1 MTNEPKAHS
10 RWSAT
15 GQKQPLT
22 SGCYRPFTTGEDVYE
37 VKVALHSY

>member
-15 GQKQPLT
+15 GQKRTLGIIENL
-22 SGCYRPFTTGEDVYE
+22 SEF
-37 VKVALHSY
+37 